1 MIEYQIIMTLNG
13 ALTVLGIAYV
23 TLIFNKLKS
32 YTSGK
37 RHAVFGPFFGGILI
51 SIGFLCIVRPTS
63 ELEKNVITLLLLA
76 GPGVM
81 VYSFSTLGLLVPT
94 KRFVAQFLLI
104 LSSISL
110 VSRFSDT
117 TAQLIY
123 IGVLLTLL
131 IMVHSLLMLRVLPP
145 FLRYSLL
152 ISSWLF
158 VAYSW
163 VRYFINRTSLE
174 GMSFLI
180 VLLYSSA
187 VILWVYS
194 AMGIYDYLRRWL

>member
-1 MIEYQIIMTLNG
+1 MR
-13 ALTVLGIAYV
+13 
-23 TLIFNKLKS
+23 S
-32 YTSGK
+32 
-37 RHAVFGPFFGGILI
+37 
-51 SIGFLCIVRPTS
+51 TS

-76 GPGVM
+76 GLGVM
-81 VYSFSTLGLLVPT
+81 IYSFSTLGLLVPT

-131 IMVHSLLMLRVLPP
+131 ILVHSLLMLRVLPP